1 MQCLEFK
8 FYFYVIYIDINYAPF
23 FQSLNLV
30 KIITANKSVN
40 YLYSTYSFGMVCNS
54 NISSYVIQ
62 TIYDRILKF
71 DQDWNLIKYSK
82 LPSSNFMI
90 TLVDNNVKRLFITRD
105 SYITEIDENLNQIK
119 SVSITGYNYGL
130 YFNSTSIQLL
140 VASGS
145 NATINVFDLNLIL
158 MGNISVPYTN
168 NYILEYNGLLYVSS
182 TSSYMMVLENQIFRF
197 SFPTLCTSIKT
208 FAIDQNGILAI
219 NCYSSIIYLYQS
231 NGTYTNQS
239 CQIPIANPLS
249 INFDSMGNLI
259 VSNSYGLYIF
269 NSLPVIQPVVNPRI
283 FTICDY
289 CLVKGDFF
297 KRFWC

>member
-62 TIYDRILKF
+62 SIYDRILKF

-182 TSSYMMVLENQIFRF
+182 N
-197 SFPTLCTSIKT
+197 
-208 FAIDQNGILAI
+208 
-219 NCYSSIIYLYQS
+219 
-231 NGTYTNQS
+231 
-239 CQIPIANPLS
+239 
-249 INFDSMGNLI
+249 
-259 VSNSYGLYIF
+259 
-269 NSLPVIQPVVNPRI
+269 
-283 FTICDY
+283 
-289 CLVKGDFF
+289 
-297 KRFWC
+297 